1 MNIQP
6 NFKKAAVIGGG
17 LLGLEAARGL
27 LNLGMEVDV
36 IHLGDYLM
44 ERQLDENASQLLQ
57 KNLKARDELFIKKT
71 NGRKFWE
78 RIGLKDYVLV
88 MAMRLRQI

>member
-1 MNIQP
+1 MIEYSN
-6 NFKKAAVIGGG
+6 NYKKAAVIGGG

-44 ERQLDENASQLLQ
+44 ERQLDENAANMLQ
-57 KNLKARDELFIKKT
+57 KELEKQGMNFLL
-71 NGRKFWE
+71 RKQTC
-78 RIGLKDYVLV
+78 RNYG
-88 MAMRLRQI
+88 

>member
-1 MNIQP
+1 MIEYSKRY
-6 NFKKAAVIGGG
+6 KKAAVIGGG

-44 ERQLDENASQLLQ
+44 ERQLDENAANCC
-57 KNLKARDELFIKKT
+57 KRNLKSK
-71 NGRKFWE
+71 G
-78 RIGLKDYVLV
+78 
-88 MAMRLRQI
+88 